1 MFVREKVRKS
11 TENVTLLSKFK
22 RIIDR
27 RKHFCKL
34 RKYQFHLWNSVF
46 FYLKFYLVIRILE
59 EWAFGNPFVWFL
71 VNEIGKFEC
80 VSANVFPDLFL
91 WICFG
96 DCVSNLHLV
105 LNVCFIFHCLLF
117 FYKKSIFRNIYISV
131 NTIFQCFDM
140 FGWE

>member
-11 TENVTLLSKFK
+11 TENVTLLNKFK

-91 WICFG
+91 WTCFG
-96 DCVSNLHLV
+96 YCVSNLHLL
-105 LNVCFIFHCLLF
+105 LNFALYSAAFYFFVENLFFVIFIF
-117 FYKKSIFRNIYISV
+117 
-131 NTIFQCFDM
+131 Q
-140 FGWE
+140 